1 MAIDINIGSKLDTKG
16 FKQAETAIDK
26 LNKNA
31 KSLARTFGVTFG
43 AAAVLA
49 YSKKAVKAAAEDQ
62 AAQASLAQTLKNLG
76 FQSSATAA
84 SVNNF
89 ISSLERET
97 GILDDELR
105 PAMDRL
111 LRATGSVTESQKL
124 MGLALDIS
132 AGTGKD
138 LSSVSQ
144 SLQKAY
150 LGQTQA
156 LGRLGVGLSKAELTS
171 SNFEEITARLTV
183 LFAGQAKRQADS
195 YKGSIDKLAVA
206 SNNAAET
213 IGGGLIEAMQM
224 LGGENGIDQVTTAI
238 DELSVGIS
246 ETIVATAKLITELQ
260 KLPVVGNFLQNIFSN
275 PLSLPKEFLVFGK
288 GGLLDA
294 FREYGK
300 VASVLDYTAASSAT
314 AFEKG
319 FGATAKIVRNAKV
332 LTAEEQKQLK
342 AKQLKLAIDKA
353 NLALGKGENI
363 FDMEKIQ
370 LAAAEK
376 NQAEQLG
383 KVTSQAQALQITND
397 LTRLRIKERIIAL
410 DEAIASGDVN
420 AITAATTRLNEDL
433 KIFGA
438 LSNQKIKL
446 TEIEDILKKLLPK
459 DLINLDNLRQA
470 ITLLGQIGGTG
481 TTAVSMGTAPVMPS
495 SLNPI
500 AGAGGVRPS
509 RGFTN
514 EELNYFEARDQYQFG
529 GSLSGLTP
537 TASSAPINITV
548 QTGVGDPNAIA
559 EAIDQV
565 LTDAFQR
572 GTLRQYATP

>member
-1 MAIDINIGSKLDTKG
+1 
-16 FKQAETAIDK
+16 
-26 LNKNA
+26 
-31 KSLARTFGVTFG
+31 
-43 AAAVLA
+43 
-49 YSKKAVKAAAEDQ
+49 
-62 AAQASLAQTLKNLG
+62 
-76 FQSSATAA
+76 
-84 SVNNF
+84 
-89 ISSLERET
+89 
-97 GILDDELR
+97 
-105 PAMDRL
+105 
-111 LRATGSVTESQKL
+111 
-124 MGLALDIS
+124 
-132 AGTGKD
+132 
-138 LSSVSQ
+138 
-144 SLQKAY
+144 
-150 LGQTQA
+150 
-156 LGRLGVGLSKAELTS
+156 
-171 SNFEEITARLTV
+171 
-183 LFAGQAKRQADS
+183 
-195 YKGSIDKLAVA
+195 
-206 SNNAAET
+206 
-213 IGGGLIEAMQM
+213 
-224 LGGENGIDQVTTAI
+224 
-238 DELSVGIS
+238 
-246 ETIVATAKLITELQ
+246 
-260 KLPVVGNFLQNIFSN
+260 
-275 PLSLPKEFLVFGK
+275 
-288 GGLLDA
+288 
-294 FREYGK
+294 
-300 VASVLDYTAASSAT
+300 
-314 AFEKG
+314 
-319 FGATAKIVRNAKV
+319 
-332 LTAEEQKQLK
+332 
-342 AKQLKLAIDKA
+342 
-353 NLALGKGENI
+353 
-363 FDMEKIQ
+363 MEKIQ

-420 AITAATTRLNEDL
+420 AITAATNRLNEDL

-572 GTLRQYATP
+572 GTLEAVRHTMTWLPEWRVTVGDDVYTTVTAVSFASGRLDIDRQPTAGYCRVEIINTTGADFTINVTEPVL